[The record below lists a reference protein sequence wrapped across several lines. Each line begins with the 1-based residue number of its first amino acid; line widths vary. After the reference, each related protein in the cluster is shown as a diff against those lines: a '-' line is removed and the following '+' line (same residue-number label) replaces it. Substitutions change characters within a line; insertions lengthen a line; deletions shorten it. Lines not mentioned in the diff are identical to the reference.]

1 MVIPLH
7 SRSTM
12 ARPLSEAARAKMI
25 QAAQAII
32 VEHGLDTCT
41 IEEVARRSGVA
52 KTTIYRHFGNAD
64 ELVLAAVDE
73 MIEDVAPPDT
83 GTLRGD
89 LAGVVLVFRDV
100 VRKPFFRQFFAS
112 MLSKALI
119 DPEFAVLYRD
129 LQEMRH
135 APLRV
140 AIQRGMARGEVDPEI
155 DLELAMYFVQGPFV
169 AKRMVENED
178 ISDREI
184 DAFLDFIVRALAP
197 QSAA

>member
-1 MVIPLH
+1 
-7 SRSTM
+7 
-12 ARPLSEAARAKMI
+12 
-25 QAAQAII
+25 
-32 VEHGLDTCT
+32 
-41 IEEVARRSGVA
+41 
-52 KTTIYRHFGNAD
+52 
-64 ELVLAAVDE
+64 
-73 MIEDVAPPDT
+73 
-83 GTLRGD
+83 
-89 LAGVVLVFRDV
+89 
-100 VRKPFFRQFFAS
+100 